1 MKKVPQEKK
10 KYEKRCCVGYTGS
23 GCMERIEPTSKVPE
37 DEPAKSDDLNKDG
50 QIFTCEDFSSCTE
63 DIRAD
68 IKRLQEAEPA
78 RGPRPDMPG
87 NTPCDCDPG
96 PQGPIGTPGVNGEN
110 GEPGLRGLRGER
122 GMQGKT
128 IVGQAGARGL
138 PGPIG
143 VPGTCDDVCSSG
155 QSAEDVERICQDI
168 VSIQSS
174 QIASLAAEV
183 ADIKLDNSALI
194 QAVQRMEKANNDMN
208 DRIRTLQKTVVAKL
222 EVNEQRIETF
232 EYMWTDSDIIH
243 RLDDLEHPRPKRPT
257 IDPTIVPPTDSLEF
271 SGDGSGDRDTDDEDD
286 LMTGN

>member
-23 GCMERIEPTSKVPE
+23 GCMERIEPASKVPE

-50 QIFTCEDFSSCTE
+50 QIFTCEDFSSCTEGECLNLRSKLNVQLDNKFYYKFIGRPMVVLFVRFCVHNANIVSYQNTSE

-155 QSAEDVERICQDI
+155 QSAEDVERL
-168 VSIQSS
+168 VSS
-174 QIASLAAEV
+174 
-183 ADIKLDNSALI
+183 
-194 QAVQRMEKANNDMN
+194 
-208 DRIRTLQKTVVAKL
+208 
-222 EVNEQRIETF
+222 
-232 EYMWTDSDIIH
+232 
-243 RLDDLEHPRPKRPT
+243 P
-257 IDPTIVPPTDSLEF
+257 
-271 SGDGSGDRDTDDEDD
+271 
-286 LMTGN
+286 